1 MFTVNNMAFISCVF
15 VSWTTVNT
23 TTRLTPEDLGDLK
36 PLIQP
41 VAAHWVAIADQL
53 GMGSH
58 VPTIQGTHGNTTPPA
73 CLRDLLNRWLN
84 KGRPT
89 LEVLCQALRKDTEIT
104 GGDGVAKELEKG
116 FQSRRGF

>member
-1 MFTVNNMAFISCVF
+1 MPTSETV
-15 VSWTTVNT
+15 
-23 TTRLTPEDLGDLK
+23 LKLDDLAELK
-36 PLIQP
+36 RSLNR

-58 VPTIQGTHGNTTPPA
+58 VATIQGTPGNTNPPA

-84 KGRPT
+84 QGGYQT
-89 LEVLCQALRKDTEIT
+89 LEALCQALRDDPEII
-104 GGDGVAKELEKG
+104 GGAGVAAKLEEK

>member
-1 MFTVNNMAFISCVF
+1 MPTSETVLKID
-15 VSWTTVNT
+15 
-23 TTRLTPEDLGDLK
+23 DLAELK
-36 PLIQP
+36 RSLNR

-53 GMGSH
+53 GMGSY
-58 VPTIQGTHGNTTPPA
+58 VPIIQGTPGNTNPPA

-84 KGRPT
+84 QGHPT

-104 GGDGVAKELEKG
+104 GGDGVAAELEKG